1 MLCTASREAG
11 TCVED
16 AGSPAIVD
24 GIASLAGVDR
34 VGCSSSVVAGKAP
47 GYHSSQFSADLLL
60 SVQANHVTQPFLHS
74 PRAHSSAII

>member
-1 MLCTASREAG
+1 MLYTASREAG

-34 VGCSSSVVAGKAP
+34 VGCSSSVVFGKVP
-47 GYHSSQFSADLLL
+47 GYHSSQFSTDSIL
-60 SVQANHVTQPFLHS
+60 SV
-74 PRAHSSAII
+74 